1 MATQRVVA
9 PPARAGMFLVMT
21 VNEGSEGAIRDFL
34 SNFSSLNR
42 AVGFRVDD
50 TLDAIVGIGAALW
63 DRLFTLPRPAHLRE
77 FKAIVGPVHTAPATA
92 GDILIHLRAHHT
104 DVCFEMARQI
114 ALALAGHVEFVDE
127 VHGFKFFDE
136 RDLLDFV
143 DGSQNPEGAGA
154 VSAVVIGAD
163 DPAYAGGS
171 YVIVQKYVHDL
182 TAWNDLTVEQQERV
196 IGRTKVDDI
205 QLATLPANSH
215 VAANTIVDPDGVQRE
230 ILRENMPFGSVS
242 EGEFGTFFIGYANDP
257 GVTEL
262 MLQRMFVGDPP
273 GNTDRI
279 LDFST
284 PLTGCL
290 FFVPSLDFL
299 NNTPGVP
306 QAPTA
311 TAAQIAAVASE

>member
-1 MATQRVVA
+1 MATQQVVA
-9 PPARAGMFLVMT
+9 PPARAGMFLVLT
-21 VNEGSEGAIRDFL
+21 VNEGSEQAVREFL

-42 AVGFRVDD
+42 AVGFRVED

-63 DRLFTLPRPAHLRE
+63 DRLFALPRPAHLRE
-77 FKAIVGPVHTAPATA
+77 FRAIVGAKHTAPATP
-92 GDILIHLRAHHT
+92 GDILIHLRADHI

-114 ALALAGHVEFVDE
+114 ALALADHVRFVDE

-136 RDLLDFV
+136 RDLLGFV

-154 VSAVVIGAD
+154 VSAVVIGAE
-163 DPAYAGGS
+163 DPSYAGGS
-171 YVIVQKYVHDL
+171 YVTIQKYVHDL
-182 TAWNDLTVEQQERV
+182 TTWNDLTVEAQEHA
-196 IGRTKVDDI
+196 IGRTKLDDI
-205 QLATLPANSH
+205 QLASLPGNSH
-215 VAANTIVDPDGVQRE
+215 VAANTIVDPDGVQRQ
-230 ILRENMPFGSVS
+230 ILRENMPFGNVS

-262 MLQRMFVGDPP
+262 MLQRMFIGDPP

-299 NNTPGVP
+299 NNTPGVD
-306 QAPTA
+306 QAPTV
-311 TAAQIAAVASE
+311 TAEQIAAAAE